1 MLQATLNRSR
11 NDKFLLVLDLPNAL
25 KNSQDT
31 VIQNKYSADQI
42 QFTVFGSPVP
52 KISIPEIVL
61 PFGGQTMKVS
71 SNFRSAYPT
80 LDVKFLVG
88 NGYQNYWILWKWLNL
103 FNDSENSTSEINA
116 PASFITEKDIR
127 LTNPFSNYIS
137 NFTLFA
143 LDEFDNKIISF
154 KYTNAFVT
162 SLGQINYSY
171 QDPTEITC
179 DISFAYSQLHVELL
193 KDINISS
200 C

>member
-11 NDKFLLVLDLPNAL
+11 NDKFLLVLDLPIAL
-25 KNSQDT
+25 KNAQDS
-31 VIQNKYSADQI
+31 VIQNKYSADPI
-42 QFTVFGSPVP
+42 QFTIYGSPVP
-52 KISIPEIVL
+52 KISVPEINL
-61 PFGGQTMKVS
+61 PFGGQILKVS
-71 SNFRSAYPT
+71 SMSRPAYPS

-103 FNDSENSTSEINA
+103 FNDSQNGTSDLNSPSNFIGEN
-116 PASFITEKDIR
+116 IR
-127 LTNPFSNYIS
+127 LTNPLSHYIS

-154 KYTNAFVT
+154 KYSNAFVT

-179 DISFAYSQLHVELL
+179 DVSFAYNQLEVELL

>member
-11 NDKFLLVLDLPNAL
+11 NDKFLLVLDLPIAL
-25 KNSQDT
+25 KNSQDN
-31 VIQNKYSADQI
+31 VIQSKYSADPI
-42 QFTVFGSPVP
+42 QFTIYGSPVP
-52 KISIPEIVL
+52 KITVPEINL
-61 PFGGQTMKVS
+61 PFGGQVLKVS
-71 SNFRSAYPT
+71 SMSRPAYPS

-103 FNDSENSTSEINA
+103 FNDSKNSTSELNT
-116 PASFITEKDIR
+116 PANFIGNDIR
-127 LTNPFSNYIS
+127 LTNPLSHYIS

-154 KYTNAFVT
+154 KYSNAFVT

-179 DISFAYSQLHVELL
+179 DVSFAYNQLEVELL